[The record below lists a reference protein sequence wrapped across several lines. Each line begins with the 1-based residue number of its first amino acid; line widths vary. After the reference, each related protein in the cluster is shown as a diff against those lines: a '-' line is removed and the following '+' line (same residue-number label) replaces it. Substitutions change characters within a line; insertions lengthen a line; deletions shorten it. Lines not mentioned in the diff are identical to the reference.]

1 MTPLKDVV
9 FGQFSLAIGALF
21 YTFWWLSAFKP
32 SGNTG
37 WTSGLS
43 GILFLFLALFGL
55 GGVGLTIY
63 GIHGLPLP
71 SAWPGSGTLSLTA
84 LIIYFILLFIT
95 SKIFGRIPTT
105 ELLLIVCW
113 TLLET
118 LALGV
123 LFEAKSLSLLSFL
136 LSALCIGA
144 ATLLSFG
151 SYMIYYKIDEET
163 AYILG
168 AIPLLSDGA
177 VSLFMAVSS
186 V

>member
-71 SAWPGSGTLSLTA
+71 SAWR
-84 LIIYFILLFIT
+84 LL
-95 SKIFGRIPTT
+95 KKYA
-105 ELLLIVCW
+105 CQ
-113 TLLET
+113 ET
-118 LALGV
+118 KLYLRH
-123 LFEAKSLSLLSFL
+123 K
-136 LSALCIGA
+136 
-144 ATLLSFG
+144 
-151 SYMIYYKIDEET
+151 KR
-163 AYILG
+163 
-168 AIPLLSDGA
+168 P
-177 VSLFMAVSS
+177 
-186 V
+186 